1 MKHLSAFTSLLV
13 ICVLLFGCEGNS
25 GLPVYGPAGEDSS
38 YLIQPFVLINQDS
51 QVIKNKDLK
60 GKVVLVDF
68 FFTSCPSICPKMKS
82 NLLKV
87 HEAMAKESDFM
98 ILSHTI
104 DQKRDTVARLRD
116 YAQKLG
122 VDKARWQFVTAE
134 KDTIL
139 SLAKSY
145 LVSASE
151 DDDAPGGFVHS
162 GNFILLDRK
171 GRIRAYYDGTLKES
185 VPQILNDIH
194 ELLNE
199 KL

>member
-1 MKHLSAFTSLLV
+1 MVFSGILSLL
-13 ICVLLFGCEGNS
+13 ILGCNS
-25 GLPVYGPAGEDSS
+25 KTGLPVYGSAGEDGS
-38 YLIQPFVLINQDS
+38 YRIQPFVLINQDS
-51 QVIKNKDLK
+51 QLLQNNDLN

-87 HEAMAKESDFM
+87 YDAMAKEKDFM

-104 DQKRDTVARLRD
+104 DQKRDTVERLRD
-116 YAQKLG
+116 YARKLG
-122 VDKARWQFVTAE
+122 VEKDRWQFVTGE

-171 GRIRAYYDGTLKES
+171 GRIRAYYDGTKQES
-185 VPQILNDIH
+185 VTQILMDIYQ
-194 ELLNE
+194 LLNE